1 MFILKSSYCNTRR
14 RQQMATT
21 LMELMLVVSIISV
34 IAVFV
39 VNRLIGS
46 RVRAE
51 YQQCRANLGE
61 LAQCME
67 NYKSNEVF
75 YYAAAG
81 ADGAAIP
88 ISDIFLNDPSAEKW
102 LHHLHCPG
110 ADNVDADEYLIEST
124 EDAFTI
130 WCSGVANKRHKG
142 YPRPFYSSIWG
153 GIQPPK

>member
-21 LMELMLVVSIISV
+21 LMELMLVISIISV
-34 IAVFV
+34 IAVFI

-67 NYKSNEVF
+67 NYKTNEVF
-75 YYAAAG
+75 YYPAVG
-81 ADGAAIP
+81 SEGEAIP
-88 ISDIFLNDPSAEKW
+88 ISDIFIKRAMEKRSILW
-102 LHHLHCPG
+102 
-110 ADNVDADEYLIEST
+110 
-124 EDAFTI
+124 
-130 WCSGVANKRHKG
+130 HKG
-142 YPRPFYSSIWG
+142 NTCMQRILCYRTNILSIN
-153 GIQPPK
+153 IY